1 MPILIDGHNLIGQMS
16 DISLEDPDDEAKLV
30 QRLRAY
36 RAHTGKSITVIFDNG
51 GFYSLPSNLSSAG
64 IRVRFAPLGSSA
76 DALLIKHIRRA
87 ANPRGLKVVS
97 SDQAVVRSAREHG
110 VHIISASTFAAELSQ
125 LGVIKDSP
133 ERRLSPEEVAEWL
146 KIFGGKDKRQGRS

>member
-16 DISLEDPDDEAKLV
+16 DISLEDPDDEVHLV

-36 RAHTGKSITVIFDNG
+36 RARTGKSITVVFDNG
-51 GFYSLPSNLSSAG
+51 GFYSPPSKLSGAG

-76 DALLIKHIRRA
+76 DVLLKKYIRRA

-97 SDQAVVRSAREHG
+97 SDQAVMQAARERG
-110 VHIISASTFAAELSQ
+110 AQVVSASTFAAELSQ
-125 LGVIKDSP
+125 LGVVKDRP
-133 ERRLSPEEVAEWL
+133 ERKLSPEEVAEWL
-146 KIFGGKDKRQGRS
+146 KIFGSEGKRRGRN